1 MLSNLEKHYEGYN
14 RSVKTL
20 MEHVSQGKIDNING
34 GCEVLGDIIKV
45 KKEFE
50 TAMEIALGG
59 AISNVITE
67 DENKAKILINYLK
80 KRSLGRATF
89 LPLTTI
95 QGRKAKI
102 NNVTRED
109 GFLGIASELINYD
122 AKFSNIIDYV
132 LGRTLVAKDM
142 DSALKIAKKLNYSF
156 KIVTL
161 EGEVINPG
169 GSLTGGSIKHRA
181 GSSIISR
188 KREIEETK
196 KELEETKNTIEEF
209 IGNIL
214 ENKNKIK
221 TLDEENLNIKD
232 EIYYNNIEITKF
244 TGKLNAIK
252 EDTER
257 LRSSLNISREEIKL
271 TKDKIQ
277 EVEEDINV
285 SQKQLEELKLRKDL
299 NHNDIKECED
309 FLENEEENVKNIKD
323 KLIEYK
329 IEKAKLDE
337 MLVSIKKRILF
348 YGY

>member
-1 MLSNLEKHYEGYN
+1 MEA
-14 RSVKTL
+14 VKFR
-20 MEHVSQGKIDNING
+20 E
-34 GCEVLGDIIKV
+34 IIKV

-244 TGKLNAIK
+244 TGKLNSIK

-277 EVEEDINV
+277 DIEEDINA

-309 FLENEEENVKNIKD
+309 FLENEEENVKNIK
-323 KLIEYK
+323 
-329 IEKAKLDE
+329 
-337 MLVSIKKRILF
+337 R
-348 YGY
+348 